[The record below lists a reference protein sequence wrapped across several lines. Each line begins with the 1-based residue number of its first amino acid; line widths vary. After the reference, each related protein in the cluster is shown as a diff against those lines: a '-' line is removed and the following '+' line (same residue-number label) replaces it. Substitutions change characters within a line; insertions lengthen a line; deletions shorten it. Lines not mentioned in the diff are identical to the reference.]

1 MNTENTDGVARLL
14 NKVRA
19 SGSSKGP
26 QAVLAEDLNVSEA
39 FISKCIKRRWF
50 PVPRAKELA
59 TLYNMEP
66 MALIK
71 PSLRAEFADMT
82 LRS

>member
-1 MNTENTDGVARLL
+1 MTNEPSDGVARLI

-19 SGSSKGP
+19 TGVGKGA
-26 QAVLAEDLNVSEA
+26 QSVLAEDLNVSEA
-39 FISKCIKRRWF
+39 FISKCMKRRWF

-66 MALIK
+66 MDLIK

-82 LRS
+82 SRS